1 MKICNYL
8 FYFFIIIITSSCS
21 EKNNTDV
28 GESIQNVIEKFPQL
42 KTTKKTFGNDYK
54 LTKSVKNGEFDFEIQ
69 LFSEP
74 DSIKGKQEIIV
85 FINSKKEC
93 YSIPFFSNKHKDYWQ
108 FPFDKEI
115 KNVKKVNSTFSNE
128 LNSILNKLTKEEKS
142 KKELLEYKIINE
154 LLFSVLNCRNLEER
168 DSILVYKTIF
178 PNSDIPDENHDESFI
193 RLRKNYELMKKEWH
207 PEKYQTNYNCYLDKK
222 NARIYQLNYNNKTKL
237 KVKSYRQDWGF
248 TQLSL

>member
-8 FYFFIIIITSSCS
+8 FYFFLITTISCS

-42 KTTKKTFGNDYK
+42 KTTEKTFGNDYK
-54 LTKSVKNGEFDFEIQ
+54 LIKSVKNGEFDFEIQ

-93 YSIPFFSNKHKDYWQ
+93 YSIPFFSNKYKDYWQ

-128 LNSILNKLTKEEKS
+128 LNSVLNKLTKDEKS

-178 PNSDIPDENHDESFI
+178 PNSDIPNENHDESFI

-207 PEKYQTNYNCYLDKK
+207 HVKYQTNYNCYLDKK
-222 NARIYQLNYNNKTKL
+222 NARIYQLNYNTQTKL

-248 TQLSL
+248 TPLSL